1 MERMSGLVFGCKG
14 RAKPSLTFG
23 WRDFVRKGTFI
34 LPFLGR
40 VLARLRLGLG
50 SDFVEVGWEVVMVL
64 YADEVEG

>member
-14 RAKPSLTFG
+14 RGKPSLTFG

-40 VLARLRLGLG
+40 VLARLRLGL
-50 SDFVEVGWEVVMVL
+50 DLVFVEVGWEVVMVL
-64 YADEVEG
+64 YADEVDG